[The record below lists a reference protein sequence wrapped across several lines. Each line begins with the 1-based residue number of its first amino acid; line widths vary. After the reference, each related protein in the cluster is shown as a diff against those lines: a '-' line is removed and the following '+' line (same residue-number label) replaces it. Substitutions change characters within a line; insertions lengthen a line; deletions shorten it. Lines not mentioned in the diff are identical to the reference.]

1 MLLNY
6 KRRWHNLCMANCFNA
21 LPSLGDLFR
30 LGGGTFKP
38 REAHH
43 YVLDDALGHEAQ
55 WIIRLAWNNLFAFH
69 YIQADLIL
77 VYCVVFS
84 TVENRSIFILRNN
97 DILFQRISVEKR
109 INTALLPFNTYF
121 KWIVSLNINI
131 MQHSFTNT
139 NTKSYFS
146 AWFLGPKQERLRPI
160 ALIWAK

>member
-21 LPSLGDLFR
+21 LPSLEDFFR

-38 REAHH
+38 REHTIMSR
-43 YVLDDALGHEAQ
+43 LTRLGMRQ

-69 YIQADLIL
+69 YIQADLVL

-84 TVENRSIFILRNN
+84 TVGNGSIFILRNN

-109 INTALLPFNTYF
+109 INTSVLPFSTYL
-121 KWIVSLNINI
+121 KWIVSFNKNI

-146 AWFLGPKQERLRPI
+146 TWFLGPKHQRLRPI